1 MTISFFLQVVARV
14 IAVRP
19 PCLVLIRQS
28 IKGSS
33 GPLIISFFAVITHL
47 LL

>member
-1 MTISFFLQVVARV
+1 MTITFFLQVVARV

-33 GPLIISFFAVITHL
+33 GPLIIPYFAVLTHIL
-47 LL
+47 L